1 MEQQTKTDM
10 STLLTCMKKAK
21 EEGYKLSFSVTDQ
34 GLTKADEEGSRF
46 YTPEETSIDNFYRFE
61 GESDP
66 SENSILYLIHTVDGE
81 KGTLLNTYG
90 MYADP
95 LISPFIEQVEE
106 ISKKV
111 KPE

>member
-1 MEQQTKTDM
+1 MQQQSKTDM

-21 EEGYKLSFSVTDQ
+21 EDGYTISFSVTDQ

-46 YTPEETSIDNFYRFE
+46 YTPDETTIDNFYRFE

-66 SENSILYLIHTVDGE
+66 SENSILYLITTADDQ

-111 KPE
+111 KEE

>member
-1 MEQQTKTDM
+1 MAQQTKTDM
-10 STLLTCMKKAK
+10 STLLTCMKNAK
-21 EEGYKLSFSVTDQ
+21 EEGYKLSFKVTEQ
-34 GLTKADEEGSRF
+34 GLSKADEEGSRF
-46 YTPEETSIDNFYRFE
+46 YTPEEISIDNFYRFE

-66 SENSILYLIHTVDGE
+66 AENSILYLIHTVDGE

-90 MYADP
+90 TYADP

-111 KPE
+111 KPQ